1 MIRSMTGYGE
11 AERSTPAGLLRAE
24 LRTVNHRHFNANF
37 RTPNALARWEVEM
50 REWLRALL
58 PRGHANCTVRLEPLP
73 GSAAAALG
81 LRIDEERVVAYL
93 ALFAE
98 LKMRF
103 DVHGQPDLALL
114 TRYPD
119 VFVRD
124 DAASGGAE
132 EVGAD
137 DLRALLED
145 AARSAIAM
153 REDEG
158 KRLQADL
165 EERLAA
171 IDRAL
176 EEISAMAPERLLAE
190 RDRLREAVRELS
202 AGVGV
207 NEDRLAQEIAHLAE
221 RWDVNEELVRFRSHN
236 ALFRELLAAD
246 AAEPVGKRLSFL
258 VQEMHR
264 EANTIGS
271 KANHAGIAHRVV
283 AIKEEVERLREQV
296 ENVE

>member
-1 MIRSMTGYGE
+1 MIRSMTGFGE
-11 AERSTPAGLLRAE
+11 AERETAAGTLRVE
-24 LRTVNHRHFNANF
+24 IRTVNHRHLSLNF
-37 RTPNALARWEVEM
+37 RTPASLAKWEPQM
-50 REWLRALL
+50 RDWLRSHLS
-58 PRGHANCTVRLEPLP
+58 RGHANVSVRLESP
-73 GSAAAALG
+73 GSDGATQGIRLDEDRVRAYLAILADLRERFGVGGEPDLHALMRFGDIVARDDEAAAA
-81 LRIDEERVVAYL
+81 DVDPEE
-93 ALFAE
+93 
-98 LKMRF
+98 
-103 DVHGQPDLALL
+103 
-114 TRYPD
+114 
-119 VFVRD
+119 
-124 DAASGGAE
+124 
-132 EVGAD
+132 
-137 DLRALLED
+137 LRAVVED
-145 AARSAIAM
+145 AGRATTSM

-158 KRLQADL
+158 RRLQADL
-165 EERLAA
+165 EARIAA
-171 IDRAL
+171 IAEAL
-176 EEISAMAPERLLAE
+176 DGVAALAPERLVAE

-236 ALFRELLAAD
+236 ELFRELLAAE

>member
-11 AERSTPAGLLRAE
+11 AERATPAGLLRAE
-24 LRTVNHRHFNANF
+24 VRTVNHRHFNANF
-37 RTPNALARWEVEM
+37 RTPNALARWEGEL
-50 REWLRALL
+50 REWLRALI

-81 LRIDEERVVAYL
+81 LRIDEERVAAYL
-93 ALFAE
+93 GLWAE
-98 LKMRF
+98 LKARF

-114 TRYPD
+114 ARYPD
-119 VFVRD
+119 IFSRD
-124 DAASGGAE
+124 DAAEATG
-132 EVGAD
+132 EVTAD
-137 DLRALLED
+137 DLRALIED
-145 AARSAIAM
+145 AARRTIAM

-176 EEISAMAPERLLAE
+176 DEIAELAPERLAAE
-190 RDRLREAVRELS
+190 RDRLREAIRELS
-202 AGVGV
+202 AGVAV
-207 NEDRLAQEIAHLAE
+207 NEDRLAQEVAYLAE
-221 RWDVNEELVRFRSHN
+221 RWDINEELVRFRSHN
-236 ALFRELLAAD
+236 ELFRELLAAD

-271 KANHAGIAHRVV
+271 KANHARIAHRVV

>member
-1 MIRSMTGYGE
+1 MTGYGE
-11 AERSTPAGLLRAE
+11 AERATPAGLLRAE
-24 LRTVNHRHFNANF
+24 VRTVNHRHFNANF
-37 RTPNALARWEVEM
+37 RTPQALVRWEPEM
-50 REWLRALL
+50 REWLRARL
-58 PRGHANCTVRLEPLP
+58 PRGHANVTVRLEPLP

-81 LRIDEERVVAYL
+81 LRIDDERVAAYL
-93 ALFAE
+93 GLFTE

-103 DVHGQPDLALL
+103 GVHGQPDLALL
-114 TRYPD
+114 ARYPD
-119 VFVRD
+119 IFVRD
-124 DAASGGAE
+124 DTAAGPGEVSAE
-132 EVGAD
+132 DV
-137 DLRALLED
+137 RALLDD
-145 AARSAIAM
+145 AALRTIAM

-158 KRLQADL
+158 RRLQEDL
-165 EERLAA
+165 EGRLAA
-171 IDRAL
+171 IDAAL
-176 EEISAMAPERLLAE
+176 DAISELAPERLVAE
-190 RDRLREAVRELS
+190 RDRLRDAVRELS
-202 AGVGV
+202 AGVAV
-207 NEDRLAQEIAHLAE
+207 NEDRLAQEIAYLAE